1 MRKMRA
7 LGKKNEKKV
16 HKKKPLHLPIGKYRG
31 ENKKKKIY
39 MRALHEG

>member
-1 MRKMRA
+1 MHA
-7 LGKKNEKKV
+7 LRKKNEKKSAQ
-16 HKKKPLHLPIGKYRG
+16 KKPLHFPIGKYRG